1 MPHTEKAALRR
12 KLRALRGE
20 IGQNEREALDAA
32 IVAKIKAHPLFHGA
46 RALIAYWPAAGEINL
61 IPLIEAAHGMGIPVY
76 LPRTEDDAMHF
87 YLFEGKDLLTPDR
100 FGIPSPAPKTPLPQD
115 TADMLCLLPGL
126 AADKSGY
133 RLGYG
138 GGFYDRFLCTY
149 AGEMLFPLYHRFL
162 LDAVP
167 HEPHDVKIPLIL
179 TEKGA
184 YRYGKMDPAAPTV

>member
-32 IVAKIKAHPLFHGA
+32 IIAKIKAHPLFNGA
-46 RALIAYWPAAGEINL
+46 RALIAYWPAAGEIDL

-76 LPRTEDDAMHF
+76 LPRTEDGAMHF

-100 FGIPSPAPKTPLPQD
+100 FGIPSPAPKTPLSQD

-138 GGFYDRFLCTY
+138 GGWYDRFL
-149 AGEMLFPLYHRFL
+149 ASAPKG
-162 LDAVP
+162 AVKIGVAYSFQIVDDLP
-167 HEPHDVKIPLIL
+167 AEPHDIPLTDIVAC
-179 TEKGA
+179 E
-184 YRYGKMDPAAPTV
+184 RPEHS